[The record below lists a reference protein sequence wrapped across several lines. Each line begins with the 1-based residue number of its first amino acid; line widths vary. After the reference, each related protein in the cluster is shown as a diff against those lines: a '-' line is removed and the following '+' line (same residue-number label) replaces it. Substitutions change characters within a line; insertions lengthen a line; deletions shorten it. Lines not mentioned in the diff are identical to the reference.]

1 MKRITQI
8 DCIRGLM
15 LVIMTV
21 DHLQYMAFS
30 RLSEHTINFT
40 YQTFGFVAAVEGFVF
55 LSGLVFGL
63 VYTPKLINDES
74 NFNRVVWRRWRLIY
88 YYHLGLLLILATL
101 FSIPWFAQIWSHP
114 WSNIALL
121 HTEPWWS
128 AATGAVFLYQPSY
141 LDILPMYLAFVALS
155 PLVLRMLQRGRAKL
169 LAAIVIACYL
179 AVQIFHPQFVL
190 SASLSNLGF
199 YLGWF
204 ELLSW
209 QLLFFGGVWL
219 GFAHKKNPN
228 FRIPIKRNWIIIA
241 AIIAAPLM
249 WYRHQFNL
257 PFGALPYFDD
267 LFRDRNLG
275 IIRIIN
281 AAALAY
287 LLYSLCHAKPTWL
300 QWKWLRNLGENSLQV
315 FAFHVLLCY
324 TTNPLRDWLAG
335 VPLWLEF
342 ILLLTATATLSL
354 PVMLKKR
361 LRPRT

>member
-155 PLVLRMLQRGRAKL
+155 PLVLRMLQQNRAKL
-169 LAAIVIACYL
+169 LAVLSIACYL

-190 SASLSNLGF
+190 SASLSDFGF

-228 FRIPIKRNWIIIA
+228 FRIPIKRQLDHHRGNNRR
-241 AIIAAPLM
+241 AINVVSPSIQLTLRRATILRRPIPRPQP
-249 WYRHQFNL
+249 RHHPHNKR
-257 PFGALPYFDD
+257 G
-267 LFRDRNLG
+267 G
-275 IIRIIN
+275 IR
-281 AAALAY
+281 L
-287 LLYSLCHAKPTWL
+287 S
-300 QWKWLRNLGENSLQV
+300 
-315 FAFHVLLCY
+315 
-324 TTNPLRDWLAG
+324 
-335 VPLWLEF
+335 F
-342 ILLLTATATLSL
+342 IF
-354 PVMLKKR
+354 PMPR
-361 LRPRT
+361 QNRPGYNGNG